1 MLGGSSGA
9 LIGLIKRSPRCV
21 EGVHLEGRDESGT
34 QAGGDL
40 QEFSS
45 ALSFYLSL
53 GVTHRIVVTG
63 KERVM
68 LGTATGVCGVD
79 RGRSVALLGFELCL
93 LLLMRGGGDFGFWC
107 TVGWNRPGLA
117 TLSF

>member
-1 MLGGSSGA
+1 M
-9 LIGLIKRSPRCV
+9 
-21 EGVHLEGRDESGT
+21 EGRDESGT

-40 QEFSS
+40 QEFISS
-45 ALSFYLSL
+45 ALSLYLPL

-93 LLLMRGGGDFGFWC
+93 LLLLLRGGGDFGFWC